1 MKPCEVSDPLARM
14 DTFGAITWP
23 AFDVLNLIRKR
34 AAAMFSYQHCSNLS
48 LTMYAVAVTVTLLH
62 ESLNTAANLT

>member
-23 AFDVLNLIRKR
+23 AVDVLNLIRKR
-34 AAAMFSYQHCSNLS
+34 AAAMFSY
-48 LTMYAVAVTVTLLH
+48 
-62 ESLNTAANLT
+62 